1 MISRRNIRVKVM
13 QTLYA
18 LHADSPGKQ
27 EAVTGKGANMLNEKL
42 DRTLDTFTVCILY
55 LTRIA
60 QYAEID
66 ARNRAGKYLPTDADL
81 HVSTKIAGNEF
92 LWKILENET
101 FKAAIKERKLER
113 YLEDSWIRKIYQ
125 QLAQTSEYQ
134 SYTGIPVREP
144 APEKAIIQFIWEQQM
159 RTNEGLMEYF
169 SDELPGWEDDRDMIH
184 MLMENFFRLPARI
197 NFLQLLSAE
206 KKEYA
211 HELLRTTL
219 EKETYCMELIQP
231 RLINWDA
238 ERVALVDL
246 LLLRMGVCELLY
258 FPTIPTRVTI
268 NEYIEISKQYSTLQ
282 SGQFV
287 NGVLDNILKD
297 LEKEKKIHKKERT
310 RK

>member
-18 LHADSPGKQ
+18 LHAADSGKQ
-27 EAVTGKGANMLNEKL
+27 ETNRSKGSGMLDDKL
-42 DRTLDTFTVCILY
+42 DRTLDLFTICILY
-55 LTRIA
+55 ITRIA
-60 QYAEID
+60 QYAEAD

-81 HVSTKIAGNEF
+81 HVNTKIAGNEF
-92 LWKILENET
+92 LWKILSNET
-101 FKAAIKERKLER
+101 FKAAIKERKLEQ
-113 YLEDSWIRKIYQ
+113 YLENSWIRKIYQ
-125 QLAQTSEYQ
+125 QLAQTTEYQ
-134 SYTGIPVREP
+134 TYTSLPVRDP

-169 SDELPGWEDDRDMIH
+169 SDELPGWEDDRDMII
-184 MLMENFFRLPARI
+184 MLIENFFRVPGRT

-211 HELLRTTL
+211 HGLLRTSL
-219 EKETYCMELIQP
+219 EKEAYCMGLIQP

-297 LEKEKKIHKKERT
+297 LEKENKIHKEERT

>member
-1 MISRRNIRVKVM
+1 M

-18 LHADSPGKQ
+18 LHAAAPGKQDGSPGK
-27 EAVTGKGANMLNEKL
+27 GSGMLNEKL
-42 DRTLDTFTVCILY
+42 ARTLDLFTICILY
-55 LTRIA
+55 ITRIA
-60 QYAEID
+60 QYAETD
-66 ARNRAGKYLPTDADL
+66 ARHRAGKYLPTDADL

-92 LWKILENET
+92 LWKVLSNET
-101 FKAAIKERKLER
+101 FKAAIKERKLEQ
-113 YLEDSWIRKIYQ
+113 YIEESWVRKIYQ
-125 QLAQTSEYQ
+125 LLVQTEEYIK
-134 SYTGIPVREP
+134 YTNIPVRDP
-144 APEKAIIQFIWEQQM
+144 GPEKTIIQFIWEQQIC
-159 RTNEGLMEYF
+159 TNEGLMEYF
-169 SDELPGWEDDRDMIH
+169 SDELPGWEDDRDMII
-184 MLMENFFRLPARI
+184 MLMENFFRVPVRI

-211 HELLRTTL
+211 LELLRTAL

-297 LEKEKKIHKKERT
+297 LEKDHKIHKEERT